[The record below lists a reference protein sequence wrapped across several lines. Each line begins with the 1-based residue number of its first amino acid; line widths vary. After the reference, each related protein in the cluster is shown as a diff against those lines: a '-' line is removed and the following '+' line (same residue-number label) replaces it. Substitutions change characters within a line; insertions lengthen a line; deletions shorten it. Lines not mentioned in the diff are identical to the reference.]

1 MRKRGKNNITHM
13 ESNNII
19 RRRGVGMEIKTP
31 VVREK
36 SEKIRLWKSRKAE
49 NAPDE
54 SEGGKKNEIT
64 HIIGF
69 DTFRVPVVVII

>member
-1 MRKRGKNNITHM
+1 
-13 ESNNII
+13 
-19 RRRGVGMEIKTP
+19 MEIKTL

-36 SEKIRLWKSRKAE
+36 SEKIRLWKSKKAE